1 MLTLDTPVAE
11 TIGWL
16 TDKLTI
22 IELKIYHMREQAERT
37 DRAAEFRAQCE
48 ARLAVLR
55 EQRDDL
61 AAELTTLAGDIAAG
75 RVTPKVY
82 RQFKMYNDPQYRA
95 GGASGA
101 RGAS

>member
-1 MLTLDTPVAE
+1 VAE

-22 IELKIYHMREQAERT
+22 VELKIYHMREQAERT
-37 DRAAEFRAQCE
+37 DRPGEFRSQCE

-61 AAELTTLAGDIAAG
+61 AGELTALTADIAAG

-82 RQFKMYNDPQYRA
+82 RQFKMYNDPRYRRE
-95 GGASGA
+95 GGAAAG
-101 RGAS
+101 

>member
-1 MLTLDTPVAE
+1 MAE

-22 IELKIYHMREQAERT
+22 VELKIYHMREQAERA
-37 DRAAEFRAQCE
+37 DRPPEFREQCE

-61 AAELTTLAGDIAAG
+61 AAELTALAADIAAG

-82 RQFKMYNDPQYRA
+82 RQFKMYNDPQYA
-95 GGASGA
+95 PGSGP
-101 RGAS
+101 RK

>member
-1 MLTLDTPVAE
+1 MAE

-16 TDKLTI
+16 ADKLTI

-37 DRAAEFRAQCE
+37 DRPPEFRAQCE
-48 ARLAVLR
+48 ARLAVMR

-61 AAELTTLAGDIAAG
+61 AAELTALAVDIAAG

-82 RQFKMYNDPQYRA
+82 RQFKMYNDPQYRRD
-95 GGASGA
+95 GGEAA
-101 RGAS
+101 RR